1 METTVGQ
8 RIKKV
13 LFDHDLNSAK
23 LADRIGMTRQSVGQ
37 MINGITKVSM
47 ALLVGIAK
55 ECPRADIR
63 WILTG
68 EHTEGLWIT
77 EEQEMVYY
85 PLKEKD
91 KQINELHEMIKKLLT
106 KIPEGK

>member
-8 RIKKV
+8 RIKRT

-37 MINGITKVSM
+37 MINGTMKVTM
-47 ALLVGIAK
+47 ALMVGIAR

-68 EHTEGLWIT
+68 EHTEGLCMT
-77 EEQEMVYY
+77 EEKEIMYY

-91 KQINELHEMIKKLLT
+91 KQINELHEMIKNLLT